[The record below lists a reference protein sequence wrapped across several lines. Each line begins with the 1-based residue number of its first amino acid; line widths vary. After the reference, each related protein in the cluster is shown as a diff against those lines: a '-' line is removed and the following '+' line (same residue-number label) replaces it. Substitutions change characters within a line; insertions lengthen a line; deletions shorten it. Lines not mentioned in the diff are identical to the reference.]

1 LFNSVQHVEIFIGLL
16 CGLTKEKATIL
27 NRKENQRI
35 VDMLVDLWMKL
46 MKRTPEITQTQC

>member
-1 LFNSVQHVEIFIGLL
+1 MQIDE
-16 CGLTKEKATIL
+16 KKATIL

-46 MKRTPEITQTQC
+46 MKRTPEITQT